1 LPILQKALA
10 HFLQE
15 YKKGTVYDNL
25 ISQFKSIRQDL
36 TVQHIRNS
44 FTVEVY

>member
-1 LPILQKALA
+1 MIEHKN
-10 HFLQE
+10 
-15 YKKGTVYDNL
+15 GTTPYDAL

-44 FTVEVY
+44 LTVEVYE